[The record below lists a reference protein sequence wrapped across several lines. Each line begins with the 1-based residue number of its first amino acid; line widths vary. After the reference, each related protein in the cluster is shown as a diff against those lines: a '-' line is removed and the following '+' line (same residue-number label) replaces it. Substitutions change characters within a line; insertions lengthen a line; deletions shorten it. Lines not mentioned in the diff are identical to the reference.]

1 MLFAPLSPLATLPR
15 SGYRRPALHSFERFL
30 DEVLHQPQSGGQSFQ
45 QDEKAYTL
53 RFDMPGVSREQ
64 LKVSIEGATV
74 RIETLPEASRQ
85 YKGAYELPQEIDS
98 ATSTAQLENGV
109 LTLHLVK
116 LQPVSRATTLIVQ

>member
-30 DEVLHQPQSGGQSFQ
+30 DEVLHQSQTGGQSFQ

-74 RIETLPEASRQ
+74 RIETLPEAARQ

-98 ATSTAQLENGV
+98 ATSTAHLENGV
-109 LTLHLVK
+109 LTLQLVK